1 MTNQISLEINECV
14 SFADG
19 YEFDGAGTYERL
31 AGRAHFA
38 VDPKAP
44 ANAGICDIDKAPV
57 NGDGL
62 VEFASDI
69 FIYRPVDPAKANKR
83 VFYDYGN
90 REKSYNNRIVSVNL
104 QLLHVNLSQPQLT
117 YNYNTLTSANLS

>member
-1 MTNQISLEINECV
+1 MTNRIYLEITERV

-19 YEFDGAGTYERL
+19 YEFEGAGIYERL
-31 AGRAHFA
+31 TGRAHFA
-38 VDPKAP
+38 VDPGVP

-57 NGDGL
+57 NDDGL

-69 FIYRPVDPAKANKR
+69 FIYRPVDPDKANKR

-90 REKSYNNRIVSVNL
+90 RGNQRAIQFFNDAPPSNAP
-104 QLLHVNLSQPQLT
+104 LSLAEAGNG
-117 YNYNTLTSANLS
+117 YLSLIHI